1 MKNAVVVYALLVPS
15 HIIKKGSY
23 NKWMVHNKKVLVFLV
38 FLSPFAYH
46 MNLQYKLFQPCTFSL
61 QKLFILIIIFFLVFL
76 LKRDLL
82 QSFVPIC
89 KQYKNYEQCVC
100 LFFVNNELCIFEQ
113 ENQSLWISMKVCL
126 SKLTGFSFFRSF
138 KLWCGSSLLC
148 YFLLAT

>member
-1 MKNAVVVYALLVPS
+1 MKNAVVVYVLLVPS
-15 HIIKKGSY
+15 HVIKKGSY

-61 QKLFILIIIFFLVFL
+61 QKLFILIIIIFLVFL

-82 QSFVPIC
+82 QIFVPIC
-89 KQYKNYEQCVC
+89 KQYKNYEQCVV
-100 LFFVNNELCIFEQ
+100 FFVNNELCIFEQ
-113 ENQSLWISMKVCL
+113 ENQSLWISMKVFL

>member
-1 MKNAVVVYALLVPS
+1 MKNAVVVYVLLVPS
-15 HIIKKGSY
+15 HVIKKGSY

-61 QKLFILIIIFFLVFL
+61 QKLFILIIIIFLVFL

-89 KQYKNYEQCVC
+89 KQYKYYEQCVV
-100 LFFVNNELCIFEQ
+100 FFVNNELCIFEQ
-113 ENQSLWISMKVCL
+113 ENQSLWISMKVFL

>member
-1 MKNAVVVYALLVPS
+1 MKNAVVVYVLLVPS
-15 HIIKKGSY
+15 HVIKKGSY

-38 FLSPFAYH
+38 FLLPFAYH

-61 QKLFILIIIFFLVFL
+61 QKLFILIIIIFLVFL

-89 KQYKNYEQCVC
+89 KQYKNYEQCVV
-100 LFFVNNELCIFEQ
+100 FFVNNELCIFEQ
-113 ENQSLWISMKVCL
+113 ENQSLWISMKVFL

>member
-1 MKNAVVVYALLVPS
+1 MKNAVVVYVLLVPS
-15 HIIKKGSY
+15 HVIKKGSY

-61 QKLFILIIIFFLVFL
+61 QKLFILIIIIFLVFL

-89 KQYKNYEQCVC
+89 KQYKNYEQCVF
-100 LFFVNNELCIFEQ
+100 FFVNNELCIFEQ
-113 ENQSLWISMKVCL
+113 ENQSLWISMKVFL
-126 SKLTGFSFFRSF
+126 SKLTGFSLFCSF
-138 KLWCGSSLLC
+138 K
-148 YFLLAT
+148 

>member
-46 MNLQYKLFQPCTFSL
+46 MNLQHKLFQPCTFSL

-89 KQYKNYEQCVC
+89 KQYKNYEQCVF
-100 LFFVNNELCIFEQ
+100 FFVNNELCIFKQ

>member
-1 MKNAVVVYALLVPS
+1 MKNAVVVYVLLVPS
-15 HIIKKGSY
+15 HVIKKGSY

-61 QKLFILIIIFFLVFL
+61 QKLFILIIIIFLVFL

-89 KQYKNYEQCVC
+89 KQYKNYEQCVV
-100 LFFVNNELCIFEQ
+100 FFVNNELCIFEQ
-113 ENQSLWISMKVCL
+113 ENQSLWISMKVFL
-126 SKLTGFSFFRSF
+126 SKLTGFLFFHSF

>member
-46 MNLQYKLFQPCTFSL
+46 TNLQYKLFQPCTFSL

-89 KQYKNYEQCVC
+89 KQYKNYEQCVF
-100 LFFVNNELCIFEQ
+100 FFVNNELCIFKQ

>member
-89 KQYKNYEQCVC
+89 KQYKNYEQCVF
-100 LFFVNNELCIFEQ
+100 FFVNNELCIFEQ

-126 SKLTGFSFFRSF
+126 SKLTGFSFFRSL

>member
-1 MKNAVVVYALLVPS
+1 MKNAVVVYVLLVPL
-15 HIIKKGSY
+15 HVIKKGSY
-23 NKWMVHNKKVLVFLV
+23 NEWMVHNKKVLVFLV

-89 KQYKNYEQCVC
+89 KQYKNKRTKVC
-100 LFFVNNELCIFEQ
+100 ELVWKSFCQSSLVSRFFVHSSSDVVPLCCVTF
-113 ENQSLWISMKVCL
+113 C
-126 SKLTGFSFFRSF
+126 
-138 KLWCGSSLLC
+138 
-148 YFLLAT
+148 

>member
-1 MKNAVVVYALLVPS
+1 MKNAVVVYVLLVPS
-15 HIIKKGSY
+15 HVVKKGSY
-23 NKWMVHNKKVLVFLV
+23 NKWMVHNKKFLVFLV

-61 QKLFILIIIFFLVFL
+61 QKLFILIIIIFLVFL

-89 KQYKNYEQCVC
+89 KQYKNYEQCVV
-100 LFFVNNELCIFEQ
+100 FFVNNELCIFEQ
-113 ENQSLWISMKVCL
+113 ENQSLWISMKVFL

>member
-1 MKNAVVVYALLVPS
+1 MKNAVVVYVLLVPS
-15 HIIKKGSY
+15 HVIKKGSY

-61 QKLFILIIIFFLVFL
+61 QKLFILIIIIFLVFL

-89 KQYKNYEQCVC
+89 KQYKSYEQCVV
-100 LFFVNNELCIFEQ
+100 FFVNNELCIFEQ
-113 ENQSLWISMKVCL
+113 ENQSLWISMKVFL